1 LLAKVQRHGYIDI
14 VNIQICCRSI
24 RRRRPDKERPMDW
37 NSLFSLMNSLA
48 MAGWLVLLLAPRRF
62 ALLAALPRMVVPGV
76 IAIVYT
82 ALMGAHFATI
92 EGGFGSIAAVRALF
106 ASDPVLVAGWG
117 HYLGFDLLI
126 GVLLAERMDRAGV
139 TRLLQAPVLL
149 TTFMF
154 GPAGWLLGTVTEAAA
169 RFRSQ
174 HVARA

>member
-1 LLAKVQRHGYIDI
+1 
-14 VNIQICCRSI
+14 
-24 RRRRPDKERPMDW
+24 MDW
-37 NSLFSLMNSLA
+37 NTLFSLMNSLA
-48 MAGWLVLLLAPRRF
+48 MAGWLVLLLAPRRMTV
-62 ALLAALPRMVVPGV
+62 LGWVPRRVVPGA
-76 IAIVYT
+76 IAVVYT

-149 TTFMF
+149 MIFMF
-154 GPAGWLLGTVTEAAA
+154 GPAGWLLGIATETAAHY
-169 RFRSQ
+169 RSQ
-174 HVARA
+174 RVAGAGS